1 MNSVRPSDDQLPRA
15 GDVVAGKYRIE
26 SVIGMGGMGVV
37 LGAQDISLG
46 RRVAI
51 KFLAPGKAKSS
62 DDAARFMREARAAA
76 SIQSEHVVRV
86 FEVGALPNGASYIV
100 MEHLAGGDLGQILAA
115 RGALPIDEAVDY
127 LLEAC
132 EAIGEAHKLGIVHRD
147 LKPQNLFVTRTPDG
161 ASCVKVLDFGIS
173 KAIDEAAPNLTS
185 TEAVMGTPLYMS
197 PEQVRSLKNVDLR
210 TDIWALG
217 AILFELVTAALIFEA
232 PSATALYAMIAMDP
246 PTPLR
251 TKCPTAPP
259 ELEAVIQRCLH
270 KDPNGRYADVAAFA
284 DALAPF
290 ASERGRVSA
299 ARVARVVR
307 GGHGAAREPAWAA
320 AGGAFATTGVVANVS
335 QSYVPPPASS
345 GHGITGT
352 GSYASNP
359 PPPAYNSNLPPGA
372 NAAPGY
378 TGYVQHANS
387 APHGA
392 TPGPWQHPTGA
403 VGPGTIQQRRSSSAL
418 GAILGVVGGLVLLA
432 IVGGAGVYFVSKK
445 GSGEEARAEAD
456 AAAAATAAPAAV
468 TSAAPATSVAATTG
482 PTGAAKKGAAP
493 GAGAQKDAGA
503 SPGAAPP
510 TSAAPAA
517 PAAAAAASA
526 EAERLARLKQNAQ
539 GRCSAQA
546 VIFKGSDQAAAK
558 TVKNMTCTSASS
570 FSPNSGS
577 SNCERANCRR
587 ACTILNDSS
596 CLFLLDNAERGNPLP
611 F

>member
-1 MNSVRPSDDQLPRA
+1 MNSVRPSVDQLPRA

-26 SVIGMGGMGVV
+26 SVIGTGGMGVV

-51 KFLAPGKAKSS
+51 KFLAPGKAQDDS
-62 DDAARFMREARAAA
+62 DARFLREARAAA

-86 FEVGALPNGASYIV
+86 FEVGTLPNGASYIV
-100 MEHLAGGDLGQILAA
+100 MEHLAGGDLAQLLAA

-127 LLEAC
+127 VLEAC

-217 AILFELVTAALIFEA
+217 AILFELVTAAPIFEA
-232 PSATALYAMIAMDP
+232 PSVTALYAMIAMDP
-246 PTPLR
+246 PTSLR
-251 TKCPTAPP
+251 TKRPAAPP

-270 KDPNGRYADVAAFA
+270 KDPSGRYPDVAALA

-290 ASERGRVSA
+290 ASERGRLSA

-307 GGHGAAREPAWAA
+307 GGHGAPTDPAWAA
-320 AGGAFATTGVVANVS
+320 AGGALATTGVVASAS
-335 QSYVPPPASS
+335 QSYLPPPAPS
-345 GHGITGT
+345 GHGLTST
-352 GSYASNP
+352 GSSASNP
-359 PPPAYNSNLPPGA
+359 PPPGYNSNLPPGA

-387 APHGA
+387 AQHGA
-392 TPGPWQHPTGA
+392 TPGPWQHQTGV

-418 GAILGVVGGLVLLA
+418 GAIFGVVAGVLLLA
-432 IVGGAGVYFVSKK
+432 IVGGGAAYFVSKK
-445 GSGEEARAEAD
+445 GAGEDAQVQAD
-456 AAAAATAAPAAV
+456 AAVASAAAPAA
-468 TSAAPATSVAATTG
+468 TAPATTALSVAAA
-482 PTGAAKKGAAP
+482 PGAPGAPKKGTSPAP
-493 GAGAQKDAGA
+493 AAGAQKDAGA
-503 SPGAAPP
+503 SPGAAAPA
-510 TSAAPAA
+510 SAAPAA
-517 PAAAAAASA
+517 PAAAASA

-546 VIFKGSDQAAAK
+546 VIFKGNDQTAAR
-558 TVKNMTCTSASS
+558 TVKTMTCTSASS

-596 CLFLLDNAERGNPLP
+596 CLFQLDNAERGNPLP